1 MANENIDPSLRKK
14 ELTYRGKTIEELK
27 KLDIREFASLLKS
40 NEKRTVLKQ
49 YDDIHRFILS
59 CNEKIQHGK
68 PIKTHTRRLVIVPRM
83 VGMKIN
89 VHNGKEFVLVDVTIE
104 MLGHRLGEFS
114 VTRSK
119 VKHGAAGIGA
129 TRSSASASVK

>member
-1 MANENIDPSLRKK
+1 MDCNQKITKN
-14 ELTYRGKTIEELK
+14 
-27 KLDIREFASLLKS
+27 
-40 NEKRTVLKQ
+40 KQ
-49 YDDIHRFILS
+49 
-59 CNEKIQHGK
+59 
-68 PIKTHTRRLVIVPRM
+68 IKTHLRNLVIVPKM
-83 VGMKIN
+83 VGMRIQIY
-89 VHNGKEFVLVDVTIE
+89 NGKEFVPIEITIE